1 LTRKFE
7 EETDLVF
14 SGRKRRREVVEDA
27 TKTLTDILQ
36 EFKKNEKNIGKKLFE
51 GLQEQRIEERRLGAC
66 LNCKTGEM
74 RVFFSRKT
82 NKRFAGCSNYPNCKT
97 GFPLPSTGALTPL
110 NKTCEICGWPVI
122 QVWRKGS
129 RPFRMCINHK
139 CKSKESWI
147 KKPQKDLAN

>member
-1 LTRKFE
+1 MTRKFE

-27 TKTLTDILQ
+27 TKTLIEVLN
-36 EFKKNEKNIGKKLFE
+36 EFKKNEKNLGKKLLE
-51 GLQEQRIEERRLGAC
+51 GLQEQREEERRLGTC
-66 LNCKTGEM
+66 LNCKTGKM
-74 RVFFSRKT
+74 RVFFSRKAI
-82 NKRFAGCSNYPNCKT
+82 KRFAGCSNYPNCKT

-110 NKTCEICGWPVI
+110 NKTCEICAWPMI

-139 CKSKESWI
+139 CKSKENWN
-147 KKPQKDLAN
+147 KKPQKI